1 MTHIERAFL
10 KSPIGY
16 IEVTCSEAG
25 LRTLSFLDF
34 RVKIQKTPHKLVEVV
49 RQLKDYFDGKL
60 LAFDLPLDPEG
71 SEFQK
76 KVWKEV
82 AKIPFGKT
90 ISYQDLAKKVGD
102 PKAFRAVGGANGKN
116 PLSVI
121 IPCHRVIG
129 ANGRL
134 TGYEFGLW
142 RKKWLLEHEN
152 AFLQK
157 DLFYKGV

>member
-1 MTHIERAFL
+1 MSTIERAFL

-16 IEVTCSEAG
+16 IEVTASEKG
-25 LRTLSFLDF
+25 LRSLTFLNF
-34 RVKIQKTPHKLVEVV
+34 RVRVQKTPHRLVETVHQV
-49 RQLKDYFDGKL
+49 NAYFCGKL
-60 LAFDLPLDPEG
+60 KKFELPLDPEG
-71 SEFQK
+71 SDFQV
-76 KVWKEV
+76 KVWNEV
-82 AKIPFGKT
+82 ANIPFGKT
-90 ISYQDLAKKVGD
+90 MTYQELALKVGD

-129 ANGRL
+129 ANNRL
-134 TGYEFGLW
+134 TGYAFGLW

-157 DLFYKGV
+157 DLFF